1 MISHPMPRPPRNEG
15 KSEERSKSDAS
26 TPPPRRCSLPL
37 SKTLAEEH
45 GEERRGGGRRRGH
58 GERDRLR
65 AAHGGDHGI
74 LGPGE
79 TMKCD
84 PPGEFYYHISQ
95 IALEPGELN
104 ENVQVL
110 VEVDGK
116 RILLG
121 TLSVELRPQLSI
133 DLVFEKEFELLHT
146 SKIYSDESDE
156 EVPLAIPLF
165 PNSDDDKIKEAQNS
179 PSKFTT
185 LKSAAAA
192 SPIPEAIVEERKKY
206 GKSKADDDDSD
217 DESDASGEDESDDD
231 EDMIDK
237 QDSSDDDDGE
247 SSDEEETPSNNT
259 KGTNRPVET
268 PLNTPPQKKARLAT
282 PIMDS
287 KAGTGKRSGYAK
299 KRTANNDMSEHSA
312 GYACKSCNKTFNT
325 SMGLEAHSKA
335 KHTATK

>member
-1 MISHPMPRPPRNEG
+1 METTMGFWGVAVR
-15 KSEERSKSDAS
+15 
-26 TPPPRRCSLPL
+26 
-37 SKTLAEEH
+37 
-45 GEERRGGGRRRGH
+45 
-58 GERDRLR
+58 
-65 AAHGGDHGI
+65 
-74 LGPGE
+74 PGE
-79 TMKCD
+79 TVMCD

-104 ENVQVL
+104 ENVQVF

-121 TLSVELRPQLSI
+121 TLSVEHR
-133 DLVFEKEFELLHT
+133 
-146 SKIYSDESDE
+146 DESDE

-165 PNSDDDKIKEAQNS
+165 PNSDDDKIKEVQNS
-179 PSKFTT
+179 PSKFAT

-192 SPIPEAIVEERKKY
+192 SPTPEAIVEERKNY
-206 GKSKADDDDSD
+206 GKSEADDDDSD
-217 DESDASGEDESDDD
+217 EESDASGADEYDDD

-237 QDSSDDDDGE
+237 QDSSDDDDGD
-247 SSDEEETPSNNT
+247 SSDEEETPSKNI
-259 KGTNRPVET
+259 KGNRHVET
-268 PLNTPPQKKARLAT
+268 PLNTPQKRARLAT

>member
-1 MISHPMPRPPRNEG
+1 METTMGFWGVAVR
-15 KSEERSKSDAS
+15 
-26 TPPPRRCSLPL
+26 
-37 SKTLAEEH
+37 
-45 GEERRGGGRRRGH
+45 
-58 GERDRLR
+58 
-65 AAHGGDHGI
+65 
-74 LGPGE
+74 PGE
-79 TMKCD
+79 TVMCD

-104 ENVQVL
+104 ENVQVF

-121 TLSVELRPQLSI
+121 TLSVEHR
-133 DLVFEKEFELLHT
+133 
-146 SKIYSDESDE
+146 DESDE

-165 PNSDDDKIKEAQNS
+165 PNSDDDKIKEVQNS
-179 PSKFTT
+179 PSKFAT

-192 SPIPEAIVEERKKY
+192 SPTPEAIVEERNNY
-206 GKSKADDDDSD
+206 GKSEADDDDSD
-217 DESDASGEDESDDD
+217 EESDASGEDEYDDD

-237 QDSSDDDDGE
+237 QDSSDDDGD
-247 SSDEEETPSNNT
+247 SSDEEETPSKNT
-259 KGTNRPVET
+259 KGTNRHVET
-268 PLNTPPQKKARLAT
+268 PLNTPPQKRARLAT

-287 KAGTGKRSGYAK
+287 KAGTGKRSGYVHVATPYPAKQAKKTPVNNDMAKQSSGYVHVATPYPAKQAK

-312 GYACKSCNKTFNT
+312 GYACKPCNKTFNT